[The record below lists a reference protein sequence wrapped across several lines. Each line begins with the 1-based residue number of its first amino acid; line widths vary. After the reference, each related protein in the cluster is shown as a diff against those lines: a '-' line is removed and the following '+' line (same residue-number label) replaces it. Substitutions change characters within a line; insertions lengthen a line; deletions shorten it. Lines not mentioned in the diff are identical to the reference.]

1 MKKRVF
7 KIFISCLVLCMC
19 MALAAPVA
27 HAEGNT
33 TYVISFRPGEHGRF
47 SQGAADYL
55 SRFGA
60 VQTTAAGNLFLEVE
74 SGTAFPAGILA
85 YLGADEGYYYR
96 DGLMGGPVTE
106 DMTYVAQF
114 GILSNDAAR
123 YTVRY
128 VDRVSGAEVAESYTG
143 YANVGDVILFAAKT
157 VPGYN
162 VDSASK
168 SITVSNG
175 AELSFYYTSNGT
187 LDEIHYVYG
196 ENTVVTQ
203 TVTNVAGNNNNN
215 NTNTTT
221 QNTPE
226 NTPAPPANT
235 PAPTEIGDE
244 NVPLSDG
251 QDTEPV
257 QIDDE
262 NVPLS
267 ASDTKAETHSPR
279 FVGML
284 SVGLLLLLGLIAAIV
299 ILGRKKK
306 KNNAQ

>member
-1 MKKRVF
+1 
-7 KIFISCLVLCMC
+7 
-19 MALAAPVA
+19 MAMAAPAA
-27 HAEGNT
+27 HAEGYT
-33 TYVISFRPGEHGRF
+33 TYVISFRPGEHGTF
-47 SQGAADYL
+47 SQSAADYL
-55 SRFGA
+55 SDYGT
-60 VQTTAAGNLFLEVE
+60 VQMTAAGNIFLEVE
-74 SGTAFPAGILA
+74 SGTPFPAGILS

-96 DGLMGGPVTE
+96 DGLMGGTVTE

-143 YANVGDVILFAAKT
+143 YANVGDVIPFAAKT
-157 VPGYN
+157 VYGYN

-168 SITVSNG
+168 SIVVSNG
-175 AELSFYYTSNGT
+175 AELVFYYTSNGT
-187 LDEIHYVYG
+187 LDEIHYEYG
-196 ENTVVTQ
+196 ENTVITQ
-203 TVTNVAGNNNNN
+203 TVTNVADNNNNN
-215 NTNTTT
+215 NNNA
-221 QNTPE
+221 QNTPA
-226 NTPAPPANT
+226 NTPAPTENT

-251 QDTEPV
+251 QGTEPV

-262 NVPLS
+262 NVPLAGSDLKGEGESQNHS
-267 ASDTKAETHSPR
+267 AR
-279 FVGML
+279 FIGML
-284 SVGLLLLLGLIAAIV
+284 SVGLLLVLGLIAAIV